1 MRNRTTNLA
10 IAALALLVAAIVFAV
25 SRLYRTAPQR
35 ETQMAPAALDVFS
48 AIPSDAVAVFLFD
61 GTSRARTVLAD
72 SSGLLRPLVAAGEPR
87 LMEYLGA
94 VSHHRS
100 ALSLHN
106 SGSLVPLV
114 VTSTDKLD
122 SAGVAWLEQCAAA
135 AGLQS
140 RSQDGFL
147 MASPSGTFVGASARQ
162 LREGTSILDNAA
174 FNRAAQSL
182 SGPVMAFV
190 SHAHAGKLL
199 QVYSTPSQRRKTSRL
214 KDLTS
219 WSAWSATDISS
230 DKIQLKGTALPGESA
245 GSVIAAFAGTPA
257 QDAAF
262 AEVLPYY
269 TAWAVSLPVADPQAT
284 LASLRKL
291 ADAAGRL
298 GKYDKSLKDRA
309 GRQLSPENWF
319 LGLQPRELVKA
330 AFNTPDGVQREVIL
344 LRSAKD
350 LKLGQEASNPYRGC
364 LGLVLGE
371 DWSVTDTL
379 CSAVNGRWSVFG
391 DLPSVRAF
399 AAEDFLSY
407 SLKDRFSDAGLGVPQ
422 GFAAYAS
429 LSDSPAVASGLFA
442 APLSDA
448 VLSWVRG
455 AGYAPA
461 LWTADLS
468 ADVPDIRIR
477 LEKQVLKGTKV
488 QVLERDTTVVV
499 PTGLFP
505 VKNAATGQTNYLY
518 QNAHGS
524 ICLNDENGKGVWG
537 IPFKESLCGAVE
549 SIDYYQNGKLQYLF
563 CAGSRL
569 WLLDRLGHWVN
580 GFPVELGKEVLLGP
594 AVQDFT
600 GAGGYTVMVLHK
612 DNTLERYNLHGIK
625 PKDWLGIHAPET
637 VKSLPELLETGG
649 NRYWVVRTSVQTLL
663 YPFEGGDP
671 ALQGEGG
678 KMLKPDTKVTVT
690 SKGIEAECYDGK
702 RREMKVKK

>member
-10 IAALALLVAAIVFAV
+10 IAALALMVAVIAFAV

-35 ETQMAPAALDVFS
+35 KAEEAPAALDVLS
-48 AIPSDAVAVFLFD
+48 AIPSDAVAVLLFD
-61 GTSRARTVLAD
+61 GTSRARAALAD
-72 SSGLLRPLVAAGEPR
+72 SSGLLRPLVAGSHPR

-114 VTSTDKLD
+114 VTRTDKLD

-147 MASPSGTFVGASARQ
+147 MASPSGTFMGASARQ
-162 LREGTSILDNAA
+162 LREGTSILDNVA
-174 FNRAAQSL
+174 FSRAAQLL
-182 SGPVMAFV
+182 SGPVLALV

-219 WSAWSATDISS
+219 WSAWSVTELSAQ
-230 DKIQLKGTALPGESA
+230 KIQVRGAALPGESA

-257 QDAAF
+257 QDASF
-262 AEVLPYY
+262 TEVLPYY
-269 TAWAVSLPVADPQAT
+269 TASAVSLPVVSPEAT

-291 ADAAGRL
+291 ADGAGRL
-298 GKYDKSLKDRA
+298 GKYEKSLKERA
-309 GRQLSPENWF
+309 GRPLSPENWF

-330 AFNTPDGVQREVIL
+330 SFNTSDGVLREVIL
-344 LRSAKD
+344 VRSAKD
-350 LKLGQEASNPYRGC
+350 LKLGREAVNPYRGC
-364 LGLVLGE
+364 LATLLGE
-371 DWSVTDTL
+371 DWQVTDTL
-379 CSAVNGRWSVFG
+379 CSAVNARWSVFG

-407 SLKDRFSDAGLGVPQ
+407 SLKDRFADAGLGSPQ
-422 GFAAYAS
+422 GFVAYGS
-429 LSDSPAVASGLFA
+429 LSDSPALASALLA

-448 VLSWVRG
+448 LLAWVRG

-468 ADVPDIRIR
+468 SEQPEVR
-477 LEKQVLKGTKV
+477 LRLDKQVLKGTKV

-537 IPFKESLCGAVE
+537 IPFKESLCGCVE
-549 SIDYYQNGKLQYLF
+549 SIDYYQNGKYQYLF

-580 GFPVELGKEVLLGP
+580 GFPVSLGKEVLLGP

-625 PKDWLGIHAPET
+625 PKDWLGIRAPET
-637 VKSLPELLETGG
+637 VKSLPELLETGAQ
-649 NRYWVVRTSVQTLL
+649 RYWVVRTSVQTLF
-663 YPFEGGDP
+663 YPLQGGEP
-671 ALQGEGG
+671 VLQGEGG
-678 KMLKPDTKVTVT
+678 KMVKPDSKITVT
-690 SKGIEAECYDGK
+690 GKGVQVECYDGK
-702 RREMKVKK
+702 QREMKFK

>member
-10 IAALALLVAAIVFAV
+10 IAALALMVAAIAFAV
-25 SRLYRTAPQR
+25 SRLYHSAPQR
-35 ETQMAPAALDVFS
+35 KVEAAPAALDVLS
-48 AIPSDAVAVFLFD
+48 AIPSDAVAVLLFD
-61 GTSRARTVLAD
+61 GSSRARTVLAD
-72 SSGLLRPLVAAGEPR
+72 SSGLLRPLVAAGHPR

-106 SGSLVPLV
+106 SGNLVPLV

-135 AGLQS
+135 AGLQA
-140 RSQDGFL
+140 RSQGAFL
-147 MASPSGTFVGASARQ
+147 LASPSGTFVGASARQ
-162 LREGTSILDNAA
+162 LKEGTSILDNPA
-174 FNRAAQSL
+174 FSRAAQLL
-182 SGPVMAFV
+182 SGPVLALV

-199 QVYSTPSQRRKTSRL
+199 QVYSTPSQRRKTAKI
-214 KDLTS
+214 KDLTA
-219 WSAWSATDISS
+219 WSAWSVTELSAS
-230 DKIQLKGTALPGESA
+230 KIQLKGAALPGESA
-245 GSVIAAFAGTPA
+245 GSVIAAFSGTPA
-257 QDAAF
+257 QDASF

-269 TAWAVSLPVADPQAT
+269 TASAVSLPVSNPQAT

-298 GKYDKSLKDRA
+298 GKYEKSLKERA
-309 GRQLSPENWF
+309 GRPLSPENWF

-330 AFNTPDGVQREVIL
+330 AFNTPDGVLREVIL
-344 LRSAKD
+344 VRSAKD
-350 LKLGQEASNPYRGC
+350 LALGREAVNPYRGC
-364 LGLVLGE
+364 LALVLGE
-371 DWSVTDTL
+371 DWQVTDTL
-379 CSAVNGRWSVFG
+379 CSAVNARWSVFG
-391 DLPSVRAF
+391 DLPSIRAF

-407 SLKDRFSDAGLGVPQ
+407 SLKDRFADAGLGASPQ

-448 VLSWVRG
+448 LLSWVRG

-468 ADVPDIRIR
+468 AEQPEIR
-477 LEKQVLKGTKV
+477 LRLDRQVLKGTKV

-518 QNAHGS
+518 QNTHGS

-537 IPFKESLCGAVE
+537 IPFKESLCGCVE
-549 SIDYYQNGKLQYLF
+549 SIDYYQNGKYQYLF
-563 CAGSRL
+563 CAGSKL

-580 GFPVELGKEVLLGP
+580 GFPVNLGKEVLLGP

-600 GAGGYTVMVLHK
+600 GAGGYTIMVLHK

-649 NRYWVVRTSVQTLL
+649 RRYWVVRTSVQTLF
-663 YPFEGGDP
+663 YPLQGGEP
-671 ALQGEGG
+671 VWRGEGG
-678 KMLKPDTKVTVT
+678 KMVKPDSKVTPT
-690 SKGIEAECYDGK
+690 NKGVQVECYDGK
-702 RREMKVKK
+702 LREMKFK